1 MEPDVTFV
9 QEVKVQNAEIAVVKE
24 VAIKP
29 SLPTSTVTTATVVKL
44 AEVATNAPVLSS
56 SAEVTTNAPASSLSV
71 EPMDKTAAKSTE
83 VEAAAVKL
91 MDESSA
97 AFPTTNPMA
106 LKPALGSADI
116 EFVNSLNQPA
126 LKLLDIDYSSDDD
139 ELETVKQEI
148 MKSATDESNSEVEEG
163 ELTFLHLHEAREL
176 ARKKLDLSRTPSPA
190 KDKVL
195 SLNPPNFIFFPS
207 KQGFK

>member
-1 MEPDVTFV
+1 MEKGFQVVAMEPDVTFV

-83 VEAAAVKL
+83 VKAAAVKL
-91 MDESSA
+91 MDESSSA
-97 AFPTTNPMA
+97 SPTTNPMA
-106 LKPALGSADI
+106 LKPALGSAHI
-116 EFVNSLNQPA
+116 ESVNSLNQSA
-126 LKLLDIDYSSDDD
+126 LKLVEIDYSSDDD
-139 ELETVKQEI
+139 ELETVKEEI
-148 MKSATDESNSEVEEG
+148 MKSATDEYTSEYDSEVSTSEG
-163 ELTFLHLHEAREL
+163 EAREL

-190 KDKVL
+190 KDKVCL
-195 SLNPPNFIFFPS
+195 
-207 KQGFK
+207 

>member
-1 MEPDVTFV
+1 MEKGFQVVAMEPDVTFV

-29 SLPTSTVTTATVVKL
+29 SLPTSTLTTATVVKL

-83 VEAAAVKL
+83 VKAAAVKL

-97 AFPTTNPMA
+97 ASPTTNPMA
-106 LKPALGSADI
+106 LKPALGSAHI
-116 EFVNSLNQPA
+116 ESVNSLNQSA
-126 LKLLDIDYSSDDD
+126 LKLVEIDYSSDDD
-139 ELETVKQEI
+139 ELETVKEEI
-148 MKSATDESNSEVEEG
+148 MKSATDEYTSEYDSEVSTSEG
-163 ELTFLHLHEAREL
+163 EAREL

-190 KDKVL
+190 KDKVCL
-195 SLNPPNFIFFPS
+195 
-207 KQGFK
+207 

>member
-1 MEPDVTFV
+1 MEKGFQVVAMEPDVTFV

-29 SLPTSTVTTATVVKL
+29 SLPTSTVTTAAVVKL

-83 VEAAAVKL
+83 VKAAAVKL

-97 AFPTTNPMA
+97 ASPTTNPMA
-106 LKPALGSADI
+106 LKPALGSAHI
-116 EFVNSLNQPA
+116 ESVNSLNQSA
-126 LKLLDIDYSSDDD
+126 LKLVEIDYSSDDD
-139 ELETVKQEI
+139 ELETVKEEI
-148 MKSATDESNSEVEEG
+148 MKSATDEYTSEYDSEVSTSEG
-163 ELTFLHLHEAREL
+163 EAREL

-190 KDKVL
+190 KDKVCL
-195 SLNPPNFIFFPS
+195 
-207 KQGFK
+207 

>member
-1 MEPDVTFV
+1 MEKGFQVVAMEPDVAFV
-9 QEVKVQNAEIAVVKE
+9 QEVKLQNAEIAVVKE

-29 SLPTSTVTTATVVKL
+29 SLPTSNVTTATVVKL

-83 VEAAAVKL
+83 VEPAAVKL
-91 MDESSA
+91 MDQSSA
-97 AFPTTNPMA
+97 ASPTTNPMA
-106 LKPALGSADI
+106 LKP
-116 EFVNSLNQPA
+116 E
-126 LKLLDIDYSSDDD
+126 LDSDYSSDDE

-148 MKSATDESNSEVEEG
+148 MKSATDESNSEVSDG
-163 ELTFLHLHEAREL
+163 EAREL
-176 ARKKLDLSRTPSPA
+176 AWKKLDLSGTPSPA

>member
-1 MEPDVTFV
+1 MEKGFQVVAMEPDVTFV

-29 SLPTSTVTTATVVKL
+29 SLPTSTLTTATVVKL

-83 VEAAAVKL
+83 VKAAAVKL
-91 MDESSA
+91 MDESSSA
-97 AFPTTNPMA
+97 SPTTNPMA
-106 LKPALGSADI
+106 LKPALGSAHI
-116 EFVNSLNQPA
+116 ESVNSLNQSA
-126 LKLLDIDYSSDDD
+126 LKLVEIDYSSDDD
-139 ELETVKQEI
+139 ELETVKEEI
-148 MKSATDESNSEVEEG
+148 MKSATDEYTSEYDSEVSTSEG
-163 ELTFLHLHEAREL
+163 EAREL

-190 KDKVL
+190 KDKVCL
-195 SLNPPNFIFFPS
+195 
-207 KQGFK
+207 